1 MHFPM
6 SLLYKTNYMKIE
18 FEFVKVNQV
27 SQGARLLYYFYL
39 LSLNNKNKSEQNLW
53 EELVNKYIQF
63 GEKNSSYSEVDLTI
77 DLEAFQIVYSAISG
91 KIEEVEEKTL
101 SKIVCHIKSLLE
113 RVTKKERD
121 VFDKYNLL
129 AEQHPI
135 VTRAIIVVL
144 SGILTGLLSSCI
156 YEGIKSSREDVNE
169 IYVLDDSTQTAIH
182 IYKKEDGSIIIEKEE

>member
-1 MHFPM
+1 M
-6 SLLYKTNYMKIE
+6 
-18 FEFVKVNQV
+18 
-27 SQGARLLYYFYL
+27 QGCYTISIFY
-39 LSLNNKNKSEQNLW
+39 
-53 EELVNKYIQF
+53 QF

-77 DLEAFQIVYSAISG
+77 DLEAFQIVYSAFSG

-135 VTRAIIVVL
+135 VTEWDI
-144 SGILTGLLSSCI
+144 C
-156 YEGIKSSREDVNE
+156 SR
-169 IYVLDDSTQTAIH
+169 
-182 IYKKEDGSIIIEKEE
+182 

>member
-1 MHFPM
+1 M
-6 SLLYKTNYMKIE
+6 
-18 FEFVKVNQV
+18 
-27 SQGARLLYYFYL
+27 
-39 LSLNNKNKSEQNLW
+39 
-53 EELVNKYIQF
+53 
-63 GEKNSSYSEVDLTI
+63 
-77 DLEAFQIVYSAISG
+77 
-91 KIEEVEEKTL
+91 EEKTL

-129 AEQHPI
+129 AKQHPI

-169 IYVLDDSTQTAIH
+169 IYVLDDSTQSAIH
-182 IYKKEDGSIIIEKEE
+182 IYKKEDGSIIIEKEERIIISNTN

>member
-1 MHFPM
+1 
-6 SLLYKTNYMKIE
+6 MKIE

-77 DLEAFQIVYSAISG
+77 DLEAFQIVYSAFSG

-129 AEQHPI
+129 AKQHPI

-169 IYVLDDSTQTAIH
+169 IYVLDDSTQSAIH
-182 IYKKEDGSIIIEKEE
+182 IYKKEDGSIIIEKDEQIIISNTN

>member
-1 MHFPM
+1 M
-6 SLLYKTNYMKIE
+6 
-18 FEFVKVNQV
+18 
-27 SQGARLLYYFYL
+27 LYYFYL

-53 EELVNKYIQF
+53 KELVNKYIQF

-77 DLEAFQIVYSAISG
+77 DLEAFQIVYSAFSG

-156 YEGIKSSREDVNE
+156 YEGIKSSREDVKVN
-169 IYVLDDSTQTAIH
+169 VVGFKSVMVNR
-182 IYKKEDGSIIIEKEE
+182 IENLH